1 MRIGIDARTLGA
13 PRITGVERYVRNLI
27 AHLATLP
34 GLPECLLYV
43 DSPEVAAAPPVRLG
57 PSMRMRVVKPG
68 RAWLRLRLPLAAR
81 ADGIGVLHMPA
92 TVLPPLLPCRAVV
105 TVYDLAFEYFP
116 ESYDPR
122 DLRMQRR
129 GARRSIMRAH
139 SVIAISQSTRDDI
152 VRLYRREA
160 DEIAVIPLGVEERFL
175 QARDLAPPPGWPNQ
189 YVLYVGAL
197 APRKNLMSLLE
208 AYARARAQGATDAL
222 VLAGEGA
229 PEYVAALRSKTISL
243 DLLRDVMFAGY
254 LPDELLPAAYLDARA
269 FVYLSLYEGFG
280 LPVVEAMACGAPV
293 IASSASCFPEI
304 VGDAGILVDPGDVA
318 GQSAAIVGLLA
329 DESKRRELS
338 ARSRARARLFSWE
351 DTAKR
356 TLEVYLRTTGV

>member
-1 MRIGIDARTLGA
+1 
-13 PRITGVERYVRNLI
+13 
-27 AHLATLP
+27 
-34 GLPECLLYV
+34 
-43 DSPEVAAAPPVRLG
+43 
-57 PSMRMRVVKPG
+57 
-68 RAWLRLRLPLAAR
+68 
-81 ADGIGVLHMPA
+81 MPA

-129 GARRSIMRAH
+129 GARRSIVRAH